1 MELPG
6 ALFSPSWKN
15 KKNPPLE
22 NFLCPNIKNCIYI
35 FSAALIFQET
45 EPPQKNSYIVSKES
59 FSYTLG
65 NGSPPKIFMFRKRYF
80 LIFHEK
86 ELSELEKKK
95 PTLKK
100 CLKFREIE
108 LSSSKLKKILIFQE
122 RTCKIRRK
130 TNKKIRSE
138 EPFNISPKKVF
149 LTSRC

>member
-1 MELPG
+1 MHFSAQAGKIKKIHPWKISY
-6 ALFSPSWKN
+6 ALILKI
-15 KKNPPLE
+15 L
-22 NFLCPNIKNCIYI
+22 YI
-35 FSAALIFQET
+35 FSQLLLYFRKRN
-45 EPPQKNSYIVSKES
+45 PPQKNSYIVSKES

-65 NGSPPKIFMFRKRYF
+65 NGSLPKIFMFRKRYF

-122 RTCKIRRK
+122 
-130 TNKKIRSE
+130 
-138 EPFNISPKKVF
+138 
-149 LTSRC
+149 